1 MSDTSAVPV
10 LVQSA
15 SRDPVETLNSLLRN
29 GGLAV
34 HCTWIPA
41 VQDIA
46 DALEQL
52 NPELLVS
59 FAPSS
64 QDLVAMASVRD
75 QFAAAV
81 PLIVVRER
89 LDG

>member
-15 SRDPVETLNSLLRN
+15 TRDPVEALNSLLRN
-29 GGLAV
+29 NGLAV
-34 HCTWIPA
+34 HCTWIPD

-52 NPELLVS
+52 NPQLVVV
-59 FAPSS
+59 FAPST
-64 QDLVAMASVRD
+64 QQLIDIATIRD
-75 QFAAAV
+75 RV
-81 PLIVVRER
+81 
-89 LDG
+89 